1 MALAVVGGAAL
12 SGFFQQVFVKLD
24 FQEVKNFIRGKKLTD
39 GLLKKLRI
47 KLTSVSVVYDD
58 AEQKQLRNPHVKL
71 WMHELKKAVLDAEDL
86 IKIEVLISSLP
97 RKMVAIS
104 KKMGGGALEREI
116 SSLEISE
123 KPPKEANG

>member
-12 SGFFQQVFVKLD
+12 SGFFQQVFVNLD
-24 FQEVKNFIRGKKLTD
+24 SQEVMNFIRGKKLTD

-47 KLTSVSVVYDD
+47 KLMSVSVVYDD

-71 WMHELKKAVLDAEDL
+71 WIHELKEAVLDAEDL

-97 RKMVAIS
+97 RVNACDILQS
-104 KKMGGGALEREI
+104 ITSIVLF
-116 SSLEISE
+116 
-123 KPPKEANG
+123 